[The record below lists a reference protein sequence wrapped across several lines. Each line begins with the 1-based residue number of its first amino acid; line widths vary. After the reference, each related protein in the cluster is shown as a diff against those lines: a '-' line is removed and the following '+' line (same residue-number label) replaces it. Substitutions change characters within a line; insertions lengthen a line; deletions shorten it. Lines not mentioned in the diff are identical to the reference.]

1 MTPAGDVPSPTLY
14 NHNDD
19 SSGSQVQPRSQLSKF
34 PNGKPTIEFDEFI
47 EVIRESCMDAES
59 AENYLVLAF
68 SMFDVEK

>member
-1 MTPAGDVPSPTLY
+1 LT
-14 NHNDD
+14 
-19 SSGSQVQPRSQLSKF
+19 KF
-34 PNGKPTIEFDEFI
+34 PNGKPKIEFDEFI